1 MLRRRNPYTIPLL
14 PVAVGGGLVAYH
26 GETLYRFEPMSERQI
41 EQQAIQQ
48 LEALEERRGPHLSP
62 IQGERRQA
70 LEQRLQA
77 EIRGVHERP
86 RREAERWF
94 FAGLA
99 ALIIGLGHGLS
110 IRWMTRQED
119 R

>member
-14 PVAVGGGLVAYH
+14 LVAVGAGLVAYH

-41 EQQAIQQ
+41 EQQAAAQ

-62 IQGERRQA
+62 IQGKRRQA
-70 LEQRLQA
+70 LQEQLKA
-77 EIRGVHERP
+77 EIRGMHQRP
-86 RREAERWF
+86 KREAERWF

-99 ALIIGLGHGLS
+99 ALIIGIGHGLS
-110 IRWMTRQED
+110 ARWIARQQKP
-119 R
+119 